1 MAASPSGGG
10 FSLGLSSATASAAGG
25 GNVFNQA
32 PIWGSVIGSRGGSSS
47 GDNGA
52 TATPT
57 ATTATGPGSASTP
70 VSLGNSARPPV
81 SLGATAAPTNWPLL
95 GLGGLILAGL
105 AYLIF
110 RK

>member
-70 VSLGNSARPPV
+70 VSLG
-81 SLGATAAPTNWPLL
+81 ATAAPTNWPLI
-95 GLGGLILAGL
+95 GLLAGG
-105 AYLIF
+105 AGIVAFGVYLTT